1 MSVILLTLPLLLAQ
15 VNPAPPAAS
24 PPASQPP
31 AAAKAAG
38 PAARNAP
45 GSVVD
50 PATLPPPVQ
59 PGQATPPAQLPPP
72 PKINPVVMN
81 TMAWLYFLGDPL
93 VGSQD
98 DLIGGALTWIKAVSL
113 ICLAAWLFAWLLNG
127 MKERV
132 VGRGDWV
139 DYLGIAALVLTP
151 TTVLLRVMETMQRIG
166 PHWIGGV
173 PLVTA
178 LWMASV
184 LLFAIWIEQ
193 ALWRT
198 IRRQGNRFDMAV
210 LVIGHL
216 MLLAG
221 LAVGLWMLYEGFLLF
236 VLAYNNQ
243 FLPANMRLSWI
254 DGLSYGVRL
263 GLTFMGYVV
272 FLRIAGQFGLEALR
286 GRFRRL
292 FAIARVSVYEA
303 NRRMWAPWVVLTV
316 FLLVL
321 AFTHWFLQ
329 PPRAA
334 EMGRLYVSA
343 LTLLCSFLL
352 TAMVTILT
360 PLSLPTDIQ
369 QQTIYT
375 VVSKPVRRLELVWG
389 RMIGY
394 MALVTV
400 LLVVFGGISLAY
412 LWRTVGGTQKATRA
426 AYEKAIK
433 EGRLTEAKQFREQ
446 AEQLYTRM
454 TAREPIKGSLS
465 FLDARGQPHAMGID
479 VGQDISGREPRSHI
493 EGATPSAAIWSFG
506 HVPDPFTPPGRRP
519 RILNRVIPVDQ
530 FLPVGTI
537 EWDLD
542 QIYALDNK
550 IREAQQAKAQK
561 DVTAW
566 RSNQLDQAIARNQSE
581 LDRLRSDYDAKRQK
595 ADEFQNQLEAAEAAG
610 QADEVKRIRGELDKL
625 HAPPVKVEMSFNVYR
640 TTKGKIGE
648 PVYAEISAANRYT
661 GAQIEGDIFPVREYY
676 TNDVHLPASILAGSR
691 GAIRIEI
698 RCLSPTQYLGMAESD
713 LFLLPR
719 SGRFEINYMK
729 GLFGIWLQA
738 MILTAIGV
746 FAGTFLSWPVALLTT
761 IFFFVAGQLAF
772 GFLVDFTRQA
782 VMGGGPF
789 ESLIRLLTH
798 DNQMSDLAPTA
809 GVILAKTLDSL
820 VMPVMSM
827 LIFVVPN
834 FNVLDVTNMVADGFA
849 VSWSLLGVNT
859 LLALGYALPFSVAGY
874 YILKKREVA
883 A

>member
-15 VNPAPPAAS
+15 VNPASPAS
-24 PPASQPP
+24 SPASQPP
-31 AAAKAAG
+31 AATQAAGRAAG
-38 PAARNAP
+38 PA
-45 GSVVD
+45 VD
-50 PATLPPPVQ
+50 PATIPPPITR
-59 PGQATPPAQLPPP
+59 PGEGAALAQLPPP
-72 PKINPVVMN
+72 PKVHPVVMN
-81 TMAWLYFLGDPL
+81 TMVWLYFLGDPL
-93 VGSQD
+93 VGSQEN
-98 DLIGGALTWIKAVSL
+98 LLGGALTWIKAVSL
-113 ICLAAWLFAWLLNG
+113 ICLAAWLFGWMLVG
-127 MKERV
+127 VKERV
-132 VGRGDWV
+132 VARGQWV

-151 TTVLLRVMETMQRIG
+151 ASVLFRVMESMQRIG
-166 PHWIGGV
+166 SHSIGGV

-178 LWMASV
+178 MWMAAM
-184 LLFAIWIEQ
+184 LLFAIWIEH

-198 IRRQGNRFDMAV
+198 IRRRGNRYDMAV
-210 LVIGHL
+210 LVVGHL
-216 MLLAG
+216 MLAAG

-236 VLAYNNQ
+236 ILAYNNQ
-243 FLPANMRLSWI
+243 FIPANLRLSWI
-254 DGLSYGVRL
+254 DGLAYGVRL
-263 GLTFMGYVV
+263 GLTFMSYVV
-272 FLRIAGQFGLEALR
+272 FVRIAGQFGLEALR

-292 FAIARVSVYEA
+292 FAIARLSVYEA

-352 TAMVTILT
+352 TAMVTILA

-394 MALVTV
+394 MALVTM
-400 LLVVFGGISLAY
+400 LLVVFGGVSLAY
-412 LWRTVGGTQKATRA
+412 LWRTVGGTQKATKA
-426 AYEKAIK
+426 AYEKALK
-433 EGRLTEAKQFREQ
+433 EGRLTEAKQLLEQ
-446 AEQLYTRM
+446 SEQLYTRM

-479 VGQDISGREPRSHI
+479 VGQDVSTREPRSHI

-519 RILNRVIPVDQ
+519 RILNRVISVDQ

-550 IREAQQAKAQK
+550 IREAQQAKAPQ

-566 RSNQLDQAIARNQSE
+566 RSNQLDQAIARNQAE

-595 ADEFQNQLEAAEAAG
+595 ADDLQDQLETAQAAG
-610 QADEVKRIRGELDKL
+610 QSDEVKRIRGELDRL
-625 HAPPVKVEMSFNVYR
+625 HAPPIKVEMSFNVYR

-648 PVYAEISAANRYT
+648 PVYAEISASNPYT
-661 GAQIEGDIFPVREYY
+661 RAQIEGDIFPVREYY
-676 TNDVHLPASILAGSR
+676 TNDVYLPASILAGSR
-691 GAIRIEI
+691 GALRVEI

-738 MILTAIGV
+738 MVLTAIGV

-761 IFFFVAGQLAF
+761 IFFFIAGQLAF

-798 DNQMSDLAPTA
+798 DNQMSELAPTA

-849 VSWSLLGVNT
+849 VSWGLLGVNT
-859 LLALGYALPFSVAGY
+859 LLALGYAIPFSVAGY